1 MKSALVK
8 FPKYVETGSDRISEY
23 RTTTGQDI
31 LVLTLDV
38 IVLAR
43 NYIAYWE
50 NNNVAEKKSVRAT
63 GLLGGTVVI
72 DARQF
77 LKIVCR
83 APYQPPN
90 EA

>member
-50 NNNVAEKKSVRAT
+50 NDNVVEKKSVRAT

-72 DARQF
+72 DVRQF

-83 APYQPPN
+83 A
-90 EA
+90 